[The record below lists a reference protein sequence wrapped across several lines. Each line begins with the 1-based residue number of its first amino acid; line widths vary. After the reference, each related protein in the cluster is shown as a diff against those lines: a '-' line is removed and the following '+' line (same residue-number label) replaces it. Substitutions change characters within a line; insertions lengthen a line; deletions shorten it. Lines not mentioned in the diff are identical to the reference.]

1 MADAPY
7 LSDDF
12 LRQLTAAGRA
22 DILVAIPTS
31 NNRDTVEQVTT
42 ALRSGLARYFPR
54 EKAAIL
60 NADAGSHD
68 ETPAAFRAACA
79 SSLDPA
85 PLRSTIILTT
95 SYHHQL
101 GEGGAL
107 RLMLAAA
114 DLLRVKAC
122 ALVSPDVTSVVPEWI
137 NALVRPVYGG
147 GFDYVSPLYQRGAF
161 EGLLVRNLIS
171 PVVRAAFGYR
181 IVEPAAAEAGFSGA
195 VACHFLAQDVW
206 QKEFL
211 RHGATTWMTTA
222 TLAGGFRM
230 CEAFLGPKVSAAAR
244 PESDLVVAIQR
255 GVGALFGALELQED
269 AWLEISGSQA
279 VPRLSDPPEENG
291 WQPARVNRKRLFE
304 MFRRGIE
311 EIGSILEQILTP
323 ETLGA
328 IRQVAAGSG
337 KAPHF
342 PDELWV
348 NTVYEFAGSFRRRV
362 MNRDHLL
369 QALAPVY
376 RGRIGSYLLENA
388 GTNWPALKE
397 RNEAL
402 QVVFERM
409 KPSLVEAWRGKM

>member
-12 LRQLTAAGRA
+12 LRQLTAAGRT

-31 NNRDTVEQVTT
+31 NNRDTIEQVTT
-42 ALRSGLARYFPR
+42 ALRAGLARYFPR
-54 EKAAIL
+54 DKAAIL
-60 NADAGSHD
+60 NADASSHD
-68 ETPAAFRAACA
+68 ETPAVFRAACA
-79 SSLDPA
+79 SALDPV
-85 PLRSTIILTT
+85 PLRSTTILTT
-95 SYHHQL
+95 SYHHHL
-101 GEGGAL
+101 GQGGAL

-122 ALVSPDVTSVVPEWI
+122 ALVSPDASSVAPEWI
-137 NALVRPVYGG
+137 NALVRPVVAG
-147 GFDYVSPLYQRGAF
+147 GFDFVSPTYQRRAF

-181 IVEPAAAEAGFSGA
+181 IEEPAADEAGFSGA
-195 VACHFLAQDVW
+195 AACHILAQDVW
-206 QKEFL
+206 QKEFM
-211 RHGATTWMTTA
+211 RHSVTTWMITA
-222 TLAGGFRM
+222 ALAGGFRI
-230 CEAFLGPKVSAAAR
+230 CQAFLGPKVSAAGR

-279 VPRLSDPPEENG
+279 VPQFGDPPEDN

-304 MFRRGIE
+304 TFRSGIE

-323 ETLGA
+323 QTLGA
-328 IRQVAAGSG
+328 IRQVAAERDTDSR
-337 KAPHF
+337 F
-342 PDELWV
+342 PDTLWAE
-348 NTVYEFAGSFRRRV
+348 TVYEFAGSFRRRV

-376 RGRIGSYLLENA
+376 RGRISSYLLENS
-388 GTNWPALKE
+388 GVDGPALRE

-402 QVVFERM
+402 QVAFERM